1 MIGEK
6 YDFFAKHENFGLT
19 SSVKSVL
26 IVDGNAPRKPE
37 ITIFIPTYL
46 RADSLKQTLEGAVR
60 QSSFYS
66 FEILVLDNNPDRD
79 DETEILMRQYIKFP
93 IRYYKNE
100 KNLGMVGNWNRGYEL
115 AQGKW
120 VTMIHDD
127 DLLHTEYLSV
137 ISRIIS
143 SFKSFDGL
151 FCTNIKFQE
160 IPPSVEMPTEIHAK
174 RMTPYNVV
182 WRNDF
187 PIAGNLLKRQMVIES
202 GGFDPDTY
210 AAPDYAFYVY
220 LSRHFRIYKINAPLA
235 FYRMGMNIS
244 LKVETIDSIVHVN
257 HLINL
262 FILKKSKLASCWS
275 NRVAEYWKYLVAY
288 KWAKL
293 NNPDFD
299 YKAYE
304 ISPYKKILGRLLQMI
319 TKYLIKAQY
328 LFYLSIGKFDRGFKL
343 NLK

>member
-6 YDFFAKHENFGLT
+6 YDFFAKHENFGLI

-26 IVDGNAPRKPE
+26 IMDGNAPREPE

-79 DETEILMRQYIKFP
+79 DETEILMRQYNKYP

-100 KNLGMVGNWNRGYEL
+100 ENLGMVGNWNRGYEL
-115 AQGKW
+115 ARGKW

-137 ISRIIS
+137 ISSFLS

-151 FCTNIKFQE
+151 FCANIRFHE
-160 IPPSVEMPTEIHAK
+160 IVPSVQIPTEILAK

-182 WRNDF
+182 WKNDF

-202 GGFDPDTY
+202 GGFDPETY
-210 AAPDYAFYVY
+210 AAQDYAFYIY
-220 LSRHFRIYKINAPLA
+220 LSHHYRLYKISAPLA
-235 FYRMGMNIS
+235 FYRMGLNLS
-244 LKVETIDSIVHVN
+244 LKIETIDSFVHVN

-262 FILKKSKLASCWS
+262 FLLRKSKLVFCSSRIADYWRFWFA
-275 NRVAEYWKYLVAY
+275 NRCAELYNK
-288 KWAKL
+288 
-293 NNPDFD
+293 DFD
-299 YKAYE
+299 SNVYE
-304 ISPYKKILGRLLQMI
+304 ISQCRRLSGFILQI
-319 TKYLIKAQY
+319 INKYLIKAEY
-328 LFYLSIGKFDRGFKL
+328 LFYLSTGIIDRGFKL